1 MAELILF
8 PDVEALVI
16 QVVNASMTELGR
28 VARAS
33 TRAPSPRPAEW
44 VRVERFGGP
53 RESIISENAQIIIEF
68 WSGTETDSA
77 YGLALVRAVLN
88 SQDGQLF
95 GVTEISGPSEL
106 PDPDTSQ
113 IRYTQNFG
121 VRVRGSVLA

>member
-1 MAELILF
+1 MAELIIF
-8 PDVEALVI
+8 PDVEALVV
-16 QVVNASMTELGR
+16 QVINAAMADLGR
-28 VARAS
+28 STRAS
-33 TRAPSPRPAEW
+33 TRAPSPRPADW

-68 WSGTETDSA
+68 WSGNETDAA
-77 YGLALVRAVLN
+77 YGLALARAVLN
-88 SQDGQLF
+88 SQDSQLF